1 MAMRSKR
8 GACIWLG
15 VVASL
20 LVPRTGSGG
29 DLTGVVSVAECVRV
43 ALEEHPRLAAATAAL
58 ESSSA
63 RVRQTRAGFLPQ
75 VDGAYAV
82 TRQQQTFSSLVGG
95 PTGGGGALGVC
106 IGGTNDRALCSTDLN
121 CPGGLC
127 RIARE
132 VSATQS
138 EQFTFQRSGFSLQ
151 QLLFDFGRTL
161 FDMRAAMASRD
172 AASAGRDTVAQDVVL
187 NVKRTYYDLITAQRL
202 VVVAEETEAQT
213 RRQLEEA
220 RSRHEVGAAPRF
232 DVTQQEVQVADAELA
247 RLQAKN
253 AVALGRENLRD
264 AMGLTEPIAF
274 EPDDR
279 TLDQP
284 RRRIDE
290 QRALERAFV
299 RRPELRDVRA
309 RIRAGEQRVA
319 ALRTD
324 YLPAV
329 NGLGSY
335 TWTGD
340 DRPEDESW
348 VVGANIT
355 LSIFNGGRT
364 MAQIGELRADVVR
377 AQAEERQERQRVA
390 LEVRQAVLNIHE
402 AEDSVHVSE
411 KQVGQARESLQI
423 AEGRYSAG
431 VGNILEV
438 TLAQVDLAR
447 ARANYVRTLADYW
460 IFVAQLERAVGEGS
474 EETSGEHVPREDAA
488 APGGEGNDL
497 VRPARLR

>member
-1 MAMRSKR
+1 MFMRTNR
-8 GACIWLG
+8 TTCILLG
-15 VVASL
+15 VVAWL
-20 LVPRTGSGG
+20 LMPGTGLSR
-29 DLTGVVSVAECVRV
+29 DLTGVVSVEECVQV
-43 ALEEHPRLAAATAAL
+43 ALDEHPRLAAAAA
-58 ESSSA
+58 EVRASGE

-75 VDGAYAV
+75 IDGSYAV
-82 TRQQQTFSSLVGG
+82 ARQQQTLSSLVGG
-95 PTGGGGALGVC
+95 PTGGGAAVGVC

-121 CPGGLC
+121 CPGGFC

-132 VSATQS
+132 VGGPQS
-138 EQFTFQRSGFSLQ
+138 TQFTFQRTGFSLQ
-151 QLLFDFGRTL
+151 QLIFDFGRTL
-161 FDMRAAMASRD
+161 FDMRAAIAGRD
-172 AASAGRDTVAQDVVL
+172 AATANHDVVAHDVVL
-187 NVKRTYYDLITAQRL
+187 NVKRTYYGLIAAQRL

-220 RSRHEVGAAPRF
+220 RSRYEVGAAPRF

-247 RLQAKN
+247 RLQVRN

-264 AMGLTEPIAF
+264 AMGLTEPIGF

-284 RRRIDE
+284 RHRIDE
-290 QRALERAFV
+290 QRAVERAYV

-309 RIRAGEQRVA
+309 RVRADEQRVV
-319 ALRTD
+319 ALKTD

-329 NGLGSY
+329 TGLGSY

-340 DRPEDESW
+340 DRPQDESW
-348 VVGANIT
+348 AVGANIT

-364 MAQIGELRADVVR
+364 TAEIGERRAVVVR
-377 AQAEERQERQRVA
+377 LQAEERQERQRVG

-411 KQVGQARESLQI
+411 KQVEQASESLQI

-438 TLAQVDLAR
+438 TVAQVDLAR
-447 ARANYVRTLADYW
+447 ARANYVQTLANYW
-460 IFVAQLERAVGEGS
+460 IFVAQLERAVGESSDG
-474 EETSGEHVPREDAA
+474 TAAEDAPGEDTA
-488 APGGEGNDL
+488 GPAPDPGS
-497 VRPARLR
+497 